1 MCIGVFV
8 SLCTA
13 IIIRCIVHTIVQYS
27 SKLNGAL
34 YLQRLLG
41 LKMVPDLK
49 SNRIYYPSL
58 MILETLLVIFTT
70 PENMTSTA
78 IYLYLVYKYQIILKI
93 KYC

>member
-49 SNRIYYPSL
+49 SNRIYYLSL
-58 MILETLLVIFTT
+58 MILETLLVICTT
-70 PENMTSTA
+70 PENMTA